1 MGMTKQIDEKA
12 VYETPELNAVG
23 SFEALTKWAGTG
35 WALDAGF
42 TIGTP
47 LNMLTFS
54 DPPRPR

>member
-1 MGMTKQIDEKA
+1 MTKQNDQKA
-12 VYETPELNAVG
+12 VYETPALTAVG

-47 LNMLTFS
+47 VSALTFS
-54 DPPRPR
+54 DPPRS